1 MMQIIKVTFW
11 LQMLKLPTV
20 VQRKCMYWL
29 LKI

>member
-1 MMQIIKVTFW
+1 MQIIKVTFW

>member
-1 MMQIIKVTFW
+1 MQIIKVTFW

-20 VQRKCMYWL
+20 VQRKCMLWL